1 MKKREFNDF
10 YAQSMEIY
18 NRCQREIIDI
28 MIEKGVDSVN
38 IHENNVDDAC
48 YLAHCNFNGDWET
61 SRIEE
66 IKFKGEY
73 IQLKDDY
80 GCDLPL
86 CDFTN
91 DAVYIIYE
99 YVYESLIGYDNEQ
112 E

>member
-18 NRCQREIIDI
+18 NRCQREIIKI

-38 IHENNVDDAC
+38 IHEDNVDDAC
-48 YLAHCNFNGDWET
+48 YLAHCNFNGDWES

-73 IQLKDDY
+73 IRKMIM
-80 GCDLPL
+80 
-86 CDFTN
+86 
-91 DAVYIIYE
+91 VVIYLS
-99 YVYESLIGYDNEQ
+99 VISQMMQCISSMSMFMNL
-112 E
+112 